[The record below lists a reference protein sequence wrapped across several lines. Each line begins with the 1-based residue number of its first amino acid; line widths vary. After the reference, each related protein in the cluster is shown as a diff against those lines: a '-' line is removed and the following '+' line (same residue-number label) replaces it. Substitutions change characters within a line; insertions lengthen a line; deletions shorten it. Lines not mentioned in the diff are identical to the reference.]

1 MLFSAAGLVC
11 TLLILIVFVT
21 LKDHPV
27 IKASSRG
34 LSCILLVGIMVSY
47 GENFLDLITPGNLIS
62 PSNETSGKVL
72 YTSGTNKYYCQHTFL
87 LEKQSTT
94 NDVG

>member
-34 LSCILLVGIMVSY
+34 LSCVLLVGIMVSY
-47 GENFLDLITPGNLIS
+47 GENFLDLIAPGNSSKYGIKAEK
-62 PSNETSGKVL
+62 PYITQEQINTSVSLGFKKSAHIL
-72 YTSGTNKYYCQHTFL
+72 T
-87 LEKQSTT
+87 
-94 NDVG
+94 